1 MHSLFNLVIWV
12 VLAPFRIIKF
22 IVSDVIIFG
31 IIGGIFSLIKAV
43 VKTVFKIIFNPF
55 TLLLLAGGAVAFC
68 FAKEEQKKK
77 VKALMGI

>member
-12 VLAPFRIIKF
+12 ILAPFRIIKF
-22 IVSDVIIFG
+22 IVSDVIVFG

-55 TLLLLAGGAVAFC
+55 TLLLLAGGAVAFS

-77 VKALMGI
+77 VKALMGM